1 MPKKEIKNNKDKTSF
16 MKSFKAELKK
26 VIWPTP
32 KQLFNNTVAVLVIVV
47 ITAIIVFALDF
58 TFESI
63 NKYGIDKIKQQVSN
77 SSKEENVSTNIEE
90 NKIET
95 NEDNAEGNQ
104 ETNNVLADEAN
115 NIVE

>member
-1 MPKKEIKNNKDKTSF
+1 MPKKEIKNKKDKTSF
-16 MKSFKAELKK
+16 MKSFKAEIKK

-32 KQLFNNTVAVLVIVV
+32 KQLFNNTIAVLVIVV